1 MNSISIRQAEEQD
14 LSLLDRAFQS
24 AFKRT
29 HRDDIIDQQAQ
40 ILSFYVAWLDSTPV
54 GHGFVRWISPR
65 HSTVRATFPHCPEIY
80 RLEVLEEF
88 RGRSIGTQIISH
100 CEGEAIS
107 RGFNT
112 IGLGVSLNN
121 PKASKLYHRLGYKQL
136 TVIEYL
142 DEYKR
147 QRNDGTIEQVRD
159 PLIWLTKF
167 LDVSDRSTINH

>member
-1 MNSISIRQAEEQD
+1 MNGISIRQAQEQD
-14 LSLLDRAFQS
+14 LPLLDRAFRS
-24 AFKRT
+24 AFQRT

-40 ILSFYVAWLDSTPV
+40 ILSFYVAWLDRAPI
-54 GHGFVRWISPR
+54 GHGFLRWIGPR
-65 HSTVRATFPHCPEIY
+65 DSLVRAAFPHCPELY

-100 CEGEAIS
+100 CEKEAIS
-107 RGFNT
+107 RGFST

-136 TVIEYL
+136 TVVEYL

-147 QRNDGTIEQVRD
+147 QRDDGTMELVRD
-159 PLIWLTKF
+159 PCTWLIKS
-167 LDVSDRSTINH
+167 LDV